1 MKLISHM
8 IIPKKMSQNAYAGR
22 QIQPTQM
29 FKMIIL
35 KQRHLIVRNVLKE
48 VRVVVQA
55 LALVNLD
62 AEGPV
67 DVDTMTHPLMRNIQS
82 MC

>member
-1 MKLISHM
+1 M
-8 IIPKKMSQNAYAGR
+8 ITPKKMTHQNAYAGR
-22 QIQPTQM
+22 QILPTLM

-35 KQRHLIVRNVLKE
+35 KQRHLIVQNVLKE

-55 LALVNLD
+55 LALVNSD
-62 AEGPV
+62 VEGPV
-67 DVDTMTHPLMRNIQS
+67 DVDTMIRPLMRNIQS

>member
-1 MKLISHM
+1 M
-8 IIPKKMSQNAYAGR
+8 ITPKKMSHQNAYAGR

-35 KQRHLIVRNVLKE
+35 KQRHLIVQNVLKE

-55 LALVNLD
+55 LALVNSD
-62 AEGPV
+62 VVGPV
-67 DVDTMTHPLMRNIQS
+67 DADTLNRLLMKNTQS